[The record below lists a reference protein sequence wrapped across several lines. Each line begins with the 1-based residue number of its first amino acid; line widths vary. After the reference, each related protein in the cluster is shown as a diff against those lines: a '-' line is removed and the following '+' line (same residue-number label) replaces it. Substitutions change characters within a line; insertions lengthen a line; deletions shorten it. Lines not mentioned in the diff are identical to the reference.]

1 MQDREEILAQLR
13 RNRPANTPLPV
24 ISLPVDSLPVDSVQQ
39 ATPASLQHAFS
50 TVVEEIGGKVLL
62 VEKAAGANK
71 ETGPNK
77 ENVIAALRTVYPELQ
92 PTFLS
97 DLAGQDDLSGLQLFV
112 CEGTLGVAENG
123 AVWVTEVSM
132 SRREAPFITQ
142 HLALILDRSQIVLN
156 MHEAYKRISVAEEGF
171 GVFVAGP
178 SKTADIEQSLVL
190 GAHGPRSLTVV
201 LI

>member
-24 ISLPVDSLPVDSVQQ
+24 ISLPVDALPVNALPVDAIQQ
-39 ATPASLQHAFS
+39 ATPASLQDAFS
-50 TVVEEIGGKVLL
+50 TVVEEIGGKVL
-62 VEKAAGANK
+62 VAEKEVGAK
-71 ETGPNK
+71 RET
-77 ENVIAALRTVYPELQ
+77 VSAALRTVYPELQ
-92 PTFLS
+92 PTFMS